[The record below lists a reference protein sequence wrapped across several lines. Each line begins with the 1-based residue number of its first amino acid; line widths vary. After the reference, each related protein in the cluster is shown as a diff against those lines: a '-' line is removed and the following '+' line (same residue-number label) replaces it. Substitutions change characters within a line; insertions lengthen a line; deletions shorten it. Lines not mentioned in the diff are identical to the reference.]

1 VAIGRF
7 LLFRTHRNQLSG
19 SRFCVRDRIE
29 KAPYHSCSNFIST
42 AAAWHRRPTT
52 RLVGRL
58 GETPAGMKMGRRSA
72 LARDSRMASPR
83 RSALTRDSNR
93 LQAGSYGPA
102 SEFSGQRR
110 PRRAG
115 GGAGQSRPRAGLF
128 MMKLL
133 GAGPFWTAVAE
144 RSGDTAFAPGG
155 AEADG
160 PGSRFARCQSGG
172 AVRRLPDSATAV
184 QSPPGPDPG
193 SGHEPRPRT
202 APEVSG

>member
-1 VAIGRF
+1 MQAIPRAN
-7 LLFRTHRNQLSG
+7 RAQARS
-19 SRFCVRDRIE
+19 CV
-29 KAPYHSCSNFIST
+29 SF
-42 AAAWHRRPTT
+42 
-52 RLVGRL
+52 
-58 GETPAGMKMGRRSA
+58 
-72 LARDSRMASPR
+72 SP
-83 RSALTRDSNR
+83 
-93 LQAGSYGPA
+93 PVVP
-102 SEFSGQRR
+102 ECPPHEVSGQRR

-115 GGAGQSRPRAGLF
+115 GGASQSRPRAGLF

-155 AEADG
+155 AEPAG

-184 QSPPGPDPG
+184 QNPPGPDPG

-202 APEVSG
+202 APEVSGQSGSPRTSAIHCRANSTLGRPMSQSVLDRKIRYSTRPSRSHFRPRSHWSFISSIGIGRLLK